1 MSHEPEKKAALTRV
15 PDGSKA
21 MAPRGEECALKWVM
35 TAWETLSRTITCP
48 AYDEYLDCFGG
59 GASGRESSVCA

>member
-1 MSHEPEKKAALTRV
+1 MRNKQNKTGTLRTRV

-21 MAPRGEECALKWVM
+21 MAPSGDECALKCVM

-48 AYDEYLDCFGG
+48 A
-59 GASGRESSVCA
+59 